1 MNRKRF
7 GFEEGL
13 LDQAPVDFW
22 REREREERAGSYF
35 GMRERN
41 EEEAYL
47 GSCVA
52 V

>member
-1 MNRKRF
+1 LGLKRVYLIKHQLIF
-7 GFEEGL
+7 G
-13 LDQAPVDFW
+13 
-22 REREREERAGSYF
+22 EREREERAGSYF